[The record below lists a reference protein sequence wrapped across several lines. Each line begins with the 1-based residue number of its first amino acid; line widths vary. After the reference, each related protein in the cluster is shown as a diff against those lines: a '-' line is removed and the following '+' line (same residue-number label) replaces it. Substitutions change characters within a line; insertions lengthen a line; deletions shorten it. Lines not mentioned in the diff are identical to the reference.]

1 MDLAL
6 QTHLGLTERTY
17 TLILEE
23 NNILKQ
29 TGRPPEES
37 LLVRKQSILAQLS
50 DSLNRLRHAA
60 ADNPVRTEE
69 QKRLITRTQQLVL
82 KTLLLD
88 RENEQLLLK
97 ATRQPRQAVGST
109 RPSNHVLQRAYG
121 TLGR

>member
-6 QTHLGLTERTY
+6 QNHLGLTERTY

-29 TGRPPEES
+29 TGKPPEES
-37 LLVRKQSILAQLS
+37 LLVRKQSILAQLTQ
-50 DSLNRLRHAA
+50 SLERLRHAA
-60 ADNPVRTEE
+60 ANTPERTEE
-69 QKRLITRTQQLVL
+69 QKRTMAKIQQLVL

-97 ATRQPRQAVGST
+97 ATRPARTSVAAR
-109 RPSNHVLQRAYG
+109 RPSGHALQRTYSR
-121 TLGR
+121 TSL

>member
-29 TGRPPEES
+29 TGKPPEES
-37 LLVRKQSILAQLS
+37 LLVRKQSILAQLTQ
-50 DSLNRLRHAA
+50 SLDRLRHAA
-60 ADNPVRTEE
+60 AITPERTEE
-69 QKRLITRTQQLVL
+69 QKRLMAKIQQLVL

-97 ATRQPRQAVGST
+97 ATRPVCPAMTSL
-109 RPSNHVLQRAYG
+109 RPSGQALQRTYG
-121 TLGR
+121 RALP